1 MLFRHTLTLF
11 FLVLLIP
18 NQIYAYDNLPPE
30 KRLQICC
37 ELRDALN
44 PSSSHHQAHWWTASK
59 IIIASF
65 AGAGTVYT
73 ATKLDAPPE
82 ATPQANKNRDKL
94 LKIQA
99 AIYHL
104 RKNLGANPPPIA
116 GPSDAPNP
124 LPQAPMSFTKG
135 QVFTFAAT
143 TAASYV
149 ILSLFFDKKIMSP
162 SATLKAFLIN
172 WPDYSMHAP
181 QILCREARPLYA
193 GYLRQGDAI
202 IADKKTAELIILAF
216 TVFLTAEIELITQS
230 LC

>member
-1 MLFRHTLTLF
+1 MLFRYPLTLF

-18 NQIYAYDNLPPE
+18 KQIYAYDNLPPE

-37 ELRDALN
+37 ELRNALN
-44 PSSSHHQAHWWTASK
+44 PSSSHHQARWWTASK
-59 IIIASF
+59 IIIASI
-65 AGAGTVYT
+65 AAAGTVYT
-73 ATKLDAPPE
+73 ATKLDAPQEAIPE
-82 ATPQANKNRDKL
+82 ANKNHAKL
-94 LKIQA
+94 LKIQE
-99 AIYHL
+99 AIHRL
-104 RKNLGANPPPIA
+104 RKNLGATPPPIA
-116 GPSDAPNP
+116 ATTAAPNP
-124 LPQAPMSFTKG
+124 LPQARISLRRG

-143 TAASYV
+143 TAGSYL